1 MFSPS
6 DTIVAIATPPGRG
19 GIGVVRVSGGDAG
32 RVAAALLELDV
43 PLQSRHATFARVN
56 GDQVVAT
63 YFPAPHSYTGEH
75 VVEISAHGSPVVLG
89 QIIQDAMIAGA
100 RLAEPGE
107 FTLRAFLNGR
117 IDLIQAEA
125 VADLIDAVTPA
136 QARAAFDQ
144 LEGTLTGRIAD
155 IDRDLF
161 DLTALMEA
169 SLDFPDEGYHFME
182 AGEAAGALAAIEHKV
197 TTLLCEFKRGRLIRE
212 GARVAIAGKPN
223 VGKSSLFNA
232 LVGASRAI
240 VTAAPGTTRDLVTET
255 ADIEGLRLEFI
266 DTAGVRD
273 AGDEV
278 EREGVVRAR
287 RAWTTADLVLVVLDS
302 SQPLDEHDFDLLS
315 ETDCM
320 RRLVVANKHDLTPA
334 WTAIDFAEGPAEAG
348 HHLLSVSSKTGEGLD
363 ALRSRLRT
371 SLDGTSGGAVAR
383 DTAAVTNVRH
393 AALLERARQA
403 LARARESVDAPGGP
417 VPEEF
422 VLTDL
427 HEARI
432 ALEEV
437 TGKRT
442 SEDLLRH
449 IFSRFCIGK

>member
-1 MFSPS
+1 M
-6 DTIVAIATPPGRG
+6 
-19 GIGVVRVSGGDAG
+19 
-32 RVAAALLELDV
+32 
-43 PLQSRHATFARVN
+43 
-56 GDQVVAT
+56 
-63 YFPAPHSYTGEH
+63 
-75 VVEISAHGSPVVLG
+75 
-89 QIIQDAMIAGA
+89 
-100 RLAEPGE
+100 
-107 FTLRAFLNGR
+107 
-117 IDLIQAEA
+117 
-125 VADLIDAVTPA
+125 
-136 QARAAFDQ
+136 
-144 LEGTLTGRIAD
+144 
-155 IDRDLF
+155 
-161 DLTALMEA
+161 
-169 SLDFPDEGYHFME
+169 
-182 AGEAAGALAAIEHKV
+182 
-197 TTLLCEFKRGRLIRE
+197 
-212 GARVAIAGKPN
+212 AIAGKPN

-278 EREGVVRAR
+278 EREGVMRAR

-315 ETDCM
+315 ETDSM
-320 RRLVVANKHDLTPA
+320 RRLVVANKHDLPPA
-334 WTAIDFAEGPAEAG
+334 WRESDFAAV
-348 HHLLSVSSKTGEGLD
+348 SVSSKTGERLD
-363 ALRSRLRT
+363 RLRAQLRL
-371 SLDGTSGGAVAR
+371 SLDGTSGGVAAR

-427 HEARI
+427 NDARI